1 MARNAEGK
9 TFKEAGTIK
18 AMERERQ
25 ASKLGNV
32 PRLPANVS
40 PLPANVKHL
49 PANVSPLP
57 ANVSHLPANV
67 SPLPAHV
74 PLLPAHVPPLP
85 AHVPLLPAHVPP
97 LPGNHQPVPGNHQ
110 PVPGKAPLLL
120 GHATPLQNQYAHG
133 HTIEYTTKKT
143 NKSTP
148 ESTSEVFIPVGEKRY
163 KTIEGSF
170 HQGHPQFL
178 EDRGQQ
184 CVANC
189 CVFVLFDR
197 IKDASSWETPDLD
210 IVLQTGNTLYRF
222 IQSSLTIPHRFLL
235 VSELPEVVK
244 LFDRNFLLKR
254 GESLV
259 GLLNDSTNVAVD
271 FPLLMPLN
279 DALKTALEQYH
290 SCFVNFALTT
300 FAVLKKEHLFCVFD
314 SHSRSS
320 TGTPVC
326 DGRSILMKY
335 TSLQEVYEHC
345 LRLAAS
351 MNIPENTQFEVTGM
365 DAVVAC
371 EDTVD
376 TVRRSAPNEIDDVS
390 IVKIDSTQYSFHPL
404 TTEVCTN
411 LCAKL
416 GLGKICPQYS
426 SQTNGTAT
434 IGDPCKTKAIKMDGN
449 CFFRALSY
457 SISGTEEY
465 HRKIRLAIVKHL
477 FDHHTA
483 FKSFLREGFSSVPQ
497 YIQSSRMKYV
507 QTWATELEILAASDL
522 LQTDIFTFSTR
533 WLRYSGSQMH
543 PNDFHS
549 RGGIYLKHLHQNHYE
564 IVECVKLSAESER
577 RCTGINCGSPI
588 PSLKFGTDM
597 DKHEVLSGSEIS
609 LPCNSMDQM
618 FTLGGK
624 GKKLKGLRQTNQ
636 RKKFCQKQKRAK
648 SKLSVTK
655 PMRNPY
661 VDNNLYR
668 QTKKAYTQDRYK
680 NDSNDKA
687 RRKAH
692 SRLKYENDREYHE
705 TMKRASKT
713 KYKHDEGHK
722 ELVKAYSK
730 TKYKH
735 DEGHKESV
743 KAYSK
748 RKYKHDEGHKESVKA
763 CSKTKY
769 AKIECHREDV
779 RARSVN
785 KYKSSKVHRET
796 LKQRNVEARCKK
808 QTKNKEM
815 TNIIANFKEKVSH
828 GPNHICCVCHQRF
841 FKNQVL
847 TCRRESYEQ
856 KGLLVKAMSK
866 KCITKTYFHE
876 CSTSCSE
883 ECPLKTTPLSKLWIC
898 FTGHRKILRGE
909 LPAEAVANNLHLE
922 PIPEEL
928 QCLNSLE
935 QHLTALHIPF
945 AKLSGLPKG
954 GQYGVHG
961 PVVCVPSNIE
971 KSTNVLPRA
980 ESDDQIIRVKLKR
993 RISYKGHHLYKFV
1006 NSAHVKNA
1014 LKFLVAN
1021 NKWYSDVKFNK
1032 HWVNSLPNVVEE
1044 NEDEINDMDRDDT
1057 LPDLTE
1063 TEISE
1068 NKTREPDLEDHG
1080 MYMDS
1085 CLQPVDIGQEV
1096 LDHHFD
1102 DILCIAP
1109 AEGNNPV
1116 KLLMDESNEAKSFP
1130 VLFPTGGPTYHDD
1143 REAKI
1148 TIARYLHTRLML
1160 ADSRFAQNTDYIFYA
1175 QYLSEVYQ
1183 VLSSVS
1189 IALRKSY
1196 LNAFA
1201 KGSKVTAQKLMDR
1214 NTLADMLKCDA
1225 GYKYLKPIRGTPAFW
1240 QASQKDLF
1248 AMLRQLGKPTWFC
1261 SFSAGDMRWTEII
1274 EAILQEEGDPR
1285 NANDLDWSEKCII
1298 LKRNPITAAR
1308 MFDHMFRSFLK
1319 DFIMSQAKPIG
1330 KIKDYFYRI
1339 EFQQRG
1345 SPHTHC
1351 LFWVED
1357 APTLDKD
1364 SDEEVVS
1371 FIDQYITCEM
1381 PLNDDELHEIVN
1393 AVQKHSSRHSKSCRK
1408 KGTVCRF
1415 HFPRPPSNTTF
1426 ISRNDDVESQAIDK
1440 LHVQPDKKPN
1450 HMTKEEAKQVLMKIW
1465 NALQDTENNFDHA
1478 NALFAHVGI
1487 NQDLFQEAYE
1497 ILNKKTDVV
1506 LQRNPKDVWVNQYNA
1521 HLLRCW
1527 NANMDIQYVADAY
1540 SCIVYI
1546 ISYISK
1552 TEREMGLL
1560 LEHARKEA
1568 FNGNDDAKQAL
1579 KKLGAIYL
1587 HNREVSAQEAVF
1599 RVCNLRLKES
1609 SRKVQFV
1616 PTGDNPIKMSLPFDV
1631 LKKRS
1636 KGKDLDAD
1644 QIWMTS
1650 LPDRYQNRPDQEL
1663 FDEMCLASFCSEFR
1677 VLSKSEVSNV
1687 MDVNRKS
1694 PIYTLQNGLGHIQ
1707 RRTRTQPAVI
1717 RYPRFSPTKE
1727 SEKYYQSLLQLFLPY
1742 RLESHLKPGQYET
1755 FQNFYQNGA
1764 VKCGK
1769 NEVEP
1774 VKYIVER
1781 NKAKFELDADSMDK
1795 AEEMF
1800 QKCGPLDDA
1809 WAQICPETEVERL
1822 SCLENQKGKTAD
1834 PQEDIDI
1841 PDLLKEEKKSCSI
1854 EIRQSIVKKDE
1865 AENLL
1870 RCLNEKQREIFYAVR
1885 EWCLNKRNGN
1895 EPKPFHLFVTG
1906 GAGTGKSHLIKT
1918 IQYEA
1923 SRLLAPILP
1932 NPDDVSVLLTA
1943 PTGVAA
1949 FNINASTIHST
1960 FSIGVGAKLPYQP
1973 LGDEKINSLRS
1984 KLSSLQI
1991 IIIDEISMVDQKLIT
2006 YVHGRLRQI
2015 KQCRDFSPFGNVS
2028 VIAIGDFY
2036 QLSPVKGKSL
2046 YAENVGFNLWTDLFH
2061 IAELTQIMRQK
2072 DGEFAETLNR
2082 LRTRK
2087 KCDPLDDKDKD
2098 TLQKCETGEEPDCI
2112 HIYATNEE
2120 VDKHNLAKL
2129 ASSCSNLV
2137 AINAEDFYRDPKSG
2151 KLQRKEGQYIKVFNT
2166 NLARRVTLA
2175 VGARVLLTKNIDV
2188 SDGLVNG
2195 VFGTVSHISQTP
2207 GSTFPQMVYVVFD
2220 NVKVGQKLRRHTAES
2235 LSLPVNS
2242 TPIAPQ
2248 EDRVTNSGGIRR
2260 QFPVKLA
2267 FGCSI
2272 HKIQGCTLKEAVVS
2286 LEKIFTAGQAYV
2298 ALSRVTSMEGLT
2310 IQNFKQSA
2318 IYCNEN
2324 VAAAMDSMPSFI
2336 TPTHT
2341 DSTHGKIEMPKA
2353 KRSKKQEPLK
2363 LWRERQ
2369 ASKLGNVPPLPAN
2382 DPRLPANVSPLPANV
2397 SPLPAHVPLLPAH
2410 VPPLPAHVPL
2420 LPAHVPPLP
2429 GNHQPV
2435 PGNHQPVP
2443 GKAPLLLGHATPL
2456 QNQYAH
2462 GHTIEYTTKKTNKST
2477 PESTS
2482 EVFIPVG
2489 EKRYKT
2495 IEGSFHQGHP
2505 QFLEDR
2511 GQQCVANCCV
2521 FVLFDK
2527 IKDAS
2532 SWETP
2537 DLDIVLQTG
2546 NTLYRFIQ
2554 SSLTIP
2560 HRFLLVSELPEVV
2573 KLFDRNFLLKRG
2585 ESLVGLLNDS
2595 TNVAVDIPFLMPL
2608 NDALKTALEQYHSCF
2623 VNFALTT
2630 FAVLKKEHLF
2640 CVFDSHSRSSTGTP
2654 VCDGRSILMKYTS
2667 LQEVYEHC
2675 LRLAASMNIAENT
2688 QFEVTGMDA
2697 VVACEDT
2704 VDTVRRSAPN
2714 EIDDVSIVK
2723 IDSTQYSF
2731 HPLTTEVCTNLCA
2744 KLGLGKICPQYSSQT
2759 NGTATIGD
2767 PCKTKA
2773 IKMDGN
2779 CFFRALSYSISG
2791 TEEYHR
2797 KIRLAIVKHL
2807 FDHHTAFKSFLREG
2821 FSSVPQYIQSS
2832 QMKYVQTWATELEI
2846 LAASD
2851 LLQTDIFTFST
2862 RWLRYS
2868 GSQVHP
2874 NDFHSRG
2881 GIYLKHLHQNHYE
2894 IVECV
2899 KLSAESER
2907 RCTGINCGSPIP
2919 SLKFGTDMDKHE
2931 VLSGN
2936 EISLPCNSMDE
2947 MFTLGGKGK
2956 KRKGLRQTN
2965 QRKKFCQKQKRAKSK
2980 LSVTKPMRN
2989 PYVDNNLY
2997 RQKKKAYTKD
3007 RYENDSN
3014 CKARRIAH
3022 SRLK

>member
-1 MARNAEGK
+1 MKVIIRGPENSILIGRVLTIDSDGVPYMVKVSNSYDKRLIIRGPENSILIGRVLTIDSDGVPYMVKVSNSYDKRLIIRGPENSILIGRVLTIDSDGVPYMVKVSNSYDKRVFTFSLCGLPRSLRILSVWITTESSHSLCVDHHGILRILSVWITTDSSHSLCFGMVIMNVGNDDDAWFSVSARVDNQRCSLVFPVSPRLDNQRCSLIPSQLSSIIFA
-9 TFKEAGTIK
+9 FIK
-18 AMERERQ
+18 QLDYFQEQRNCFQNDEMPKAKRSKKQEPLKLWRERQ
-25 ASKLGNV
+25 ASKLGKVPPLPANV

-57 ANVSHLPANV
+57 ANVKHLPAHVPLLPAHVPPLPGNHQPVPGKAPLLLGHAPPLQNQYGEDRVTNSGGIRRQFPVKLAFGCSIHKIQGCTLKEAVVSLEKIFTAGQAYVALSRVTSMEGLTIQNFKQSAIYCNENVAAAMDKMPKAKRSKKQEPLKLWRERQASKLGNVPPLPANDPRLPANV
-67 SPLPAHV
+67 SPLPANISPLPAHV

-189 CVFVLFDR
+189 CVFVLFDK

-271 FPLLMPLN
+271 IPFLMPLN

-588 PSLKFGTDM
+588 PSLKFGIDM

-624 GKKLKGLRQTNQ
+624 GKKCKGLRQKKQ
-636 RKKFCQKQKRAK
+636 REKFRQKQKRAK
-648 SKLSVTK
+648 SKLSVNK

-668 QTKKAYTQDRYK
+668 QTKKAYTQDRYE

-692 SRLKYENDREYHE
+692 SRLKYENDIEHHE
-705 TMKRASKT
+705 TRKRASKT
-713 KYKHDEGHK
+713 KYKQDEGHK

-748 RKYKHDEGHKESVKA
+748 TKYKHDEGHKELELVKAYSKTKYKYDEGHKELVKACSKRKYKHDESHKESVKA

-785 KYKSSKVHRET
+785 KYKSSKLHRET

-847 TCRRESYEQ
+847 PCRRESYEQ

-883 ECPLKTTPLSKLWIC
+883 ECPLKRTPLSKLWIC

-1021 NKWYSDVKFNK
+1021 NKWYGDVKFNK

-1096 LDHHFD
+1096 LDQHFD

-1116 KLLMDESNEAKSFP
+1116 RLLMDESNEAKSFP

-1261 SFSAGDMRWTEII
+1261 SFSSGDMRWTEII
-1274 EAILQEEGDPR
+1274 EAILQEEGDSR

-1319 DFIMSQAKPIG
+1319 DVIMSQAKPIG

-1568 FNGNDDAKQAL
+1568 FNGNEDAKQAL

-1895 EPKPFHLFVTG
+1895 EPKPFHVFVTG

-1960 FSIGVGAKLPYQP
+1960 FSISVGAKLPYQP

-2341 DSTHGKIEMPKA
+2341 DSTHGKIGCKIILHNIQGLKSHINDIRSDRRFLECNFICLTETWLSNDDRDGKPELENFVFHHKPRQQSYDSPICVDLAQQSHGGVGVYSKTGTHCEILTPPARNLEYLAFHSGDRNIIVAVIYRPSSYNIATFKENLKVLLVELDKFPGGCVVMGDLNEDIFKSSSLA
-2353 KRSKKQEPLK
+2353 KVMESHGYSQFVTEPTTENGTLIDHVYVRRASVDVKKK
-2363 LWRERQ
+2363 KT
-2369 ASKLGNVPPLPAN
+2369 S
-2382 DPRLPANVSPLPANV
+2382 DT
-2397 SPLPAHVPLLPAH
+2397 
-2410 VPPLPAHVPL
+2410 
-2420 LPAHVPPLP
+2420 
-2429 GNHQPV
+2429 
-2435 PGNHQPVP
+2435 
-2443 GKAPLLLGHATPL
+2443 LLLL
-2456 QNQYAH
+2456 
-2462 GHTIEYTTKKTNKST
+2462 
-2477 PESTS
+2477 
-2482 EVFIPVG
+2482 
-2489 EKRYKT
+2489 
-2495 IEGSFHQGHP
+2495 SF
-2505 QFLEDR
+2505 
-2511 GQQCVANCCV
+2511 N
-2521 FVLFDK
+2521 
-2527 IKDAS
+2527 
-2532 SWETP
+2532 
-2537 DLDIVLQTG
+2537 
-2546 NTLYRFIQ
+2546 
-2554 SSLTIP
+2554 
-2560 HRFLLVSELPEVV
+2560 
-2573 KLFDRNFLLKRG
+2573 
-2585 ESLVGLLNDS
+2585 
-2595 TNVAVDIPFLMPL
+2595 
-2608 NDALKTALEQYHSCF
+2608 
-2623 VNFALTT
+2623 
-2630 FAVLKKEHLF
+2630 
-2640 CVFDSHSRSSTGTP
+2640 
-2654 VCDGRSILMKYTS
+2654 
-2667 LQEVYEHC
+2667 
-2675 LRLAASMNIAENT
+2675 
-2688 QFEVTGMDA
+2688 
-2697 VVACEDT
+2697 
-2704 VDTVRRSAPN
+2704 
-2714 EIDDVSIVK
+2714 
-2723 IDSTQYSF
+2723 
-2731 HPLTTEVCTNLCA
+2731 
-2744 KLGLGKICPQYSSQT
+2744 
-2759 NGTATIGD
+2759 
-2767 PCKTKA
+2767 
-2773 IKMDGN
+2773 
-2779 CFFRALSYSISG
+2779 
-2791 TEEYHR
+2791 
-2797 KIRLAIVKHL
+2797 
-2807 FDHHTAFKSFLREG
+2807 
-2821 FSSVPQYIQSS
+2821 
-2832 QMKYVQTWATELEI
+2832 
-2846 LAASD
+2846 
-2851 LLQTDIFTFST
+2851 
-2862 RWLRYS
+2862 
-2868 GSQVHP
+2868 
-2874 NDFHSRG
+2874 
-2881 GIYLKHLHQNHYE
+2881 
-2894 IVECV
+2894 
-2899 KLSAESER
+2899 
-2907 RCTGINCGSPIP
+2907 
-2919 SLKFGTDMDKHE
+2919 
-2931 VLSGN
+2931 
-2936 EISLPCNSMDE
+2936 
-2947 MFTLGGKGK
+2947 
-2956 KRKGLRQTN
+2956 
-2965 QRKKFCQKQKRAKSK
+2965 
-2980 LSVTKPMRN
+2980 
-2989 PYVDNNLY
+2989 
-2997 RQKKKAYTKD
+2997 
-3007 RYENDSN
+3007 
-3014 CKARRIAH
+3014 
-3022 SRLK
+3022 